1 MLRSSSFRSPV
12 KGFSFSSRSQSRG
25 VSEMGRTADAVMDA
39 EVGRRLL
46 HVDTTKASFEGAG
59 LQNLENCYLSIKLQ
73 DSHGRDI
80 KSEKVR
86 GEKVNREQG
95 GVPEVRTSVLQRLLI
110 DDHLYSLLD
119 Q

>member
-1 MLRSSSFRSPV
+1 
-12 KGFSFSSRSQSRG
+12 
-25 VSEMGRTADAVMDA
+25 MGRTADEVMDA

-46 HVDTTKASFEGAG
+46 HVDTTKVSFEDGG
-59 LQNLENCYLSIKLQ
+59 LRSLENCYLSIKLQ

-86 GEKVNREQG
+86 GEKVTREQG
-95 GVPEVRTSVLQRLLI
+95 GAPEVRTSVLQRLRI
-110 DDHLYSLLD
+110 DDHLNSLFD